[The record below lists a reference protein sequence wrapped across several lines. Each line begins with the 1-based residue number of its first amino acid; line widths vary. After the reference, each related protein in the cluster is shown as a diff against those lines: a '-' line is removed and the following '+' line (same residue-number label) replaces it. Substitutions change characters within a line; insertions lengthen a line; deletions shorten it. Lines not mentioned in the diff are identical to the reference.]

1 MPGFTKFENQL
12 LEKVLTS
19 QLTKRQ
25 LKILLLVI
33 RFSVGYQK
41 DYAVIRQSDFEFAG
55 LSRSCIADELKKL
68 SALRVIQ
75 WDIKRSLIWVNPN
88 LQQWRVK
95 ATVTS
100 RSKFY
105 KIAAKNSPKWQQ
117 SILRNGN
124 ILVAE
129 TAAPDKE
136 RKRNTNKV
144 KEHVFSEIIEM
155 YFIQIA
161 PLSAEEALILKEV
174 IPCYGVRVVK
184 HVISQMSNNN
194 QRSFSVFLKTLDGEG
209 TRTRSGNLSHLRS
222 SLKRY
227 AKVLP
232 ES

>member
-1 MPGFTKFENQL
+1 MTGFTKFENQL

-25 LKILLLVI
+25 LKILLLVV
-33 RFSVGYQK
+33 RFSAGYQK
-41 DYAVIRQSDFEFAG
+41 DYAVIRQTDFEFAG
-55 LSRSCIADELKKL
+55 LSRSCIAEELKKL
-68 SALRVIQ
+68 SALRVIR
-75 WDIKRSLIWVNPN
+75 WDVKRSLVWVNPN
-88 LQQWRVK
+88 LQQWRVTS
-95 ATVTS
+95 TVDN

-105 KIAAKNSPKWQQ
+105 KIAAKNSPKWQH

-129 TAAPDKE
+129 TATPEKE

-144 KEHVFSEIIEM
+144 KEHVFSEITEM

-174 IPCYGVRVVK
+174 IPCYGVRIVK
-184 HVISQMSNNN
+184 HVISQMSSKNE
-194 QRSFSVFLKTLDGEG
+194 RSFSVFLKTLDGEG